1 MFSRTQIQYIRTMQ
15 FARMVLAREADIVR
29 GMLREGL
36 LTQKRAEQV
45 SAASNQESQSKHMQ
59 MHS

>member
-1 MFSRTQIQYIRTMQ
+1 MQ